1 MTFLA
6 VAEAVAVGR
15 KTSAA
20 VAVAV
25 AEAEAV
31 DCRFEGDHL
40 ERGGKAFK
48 FLGRKFKFFFCP
60 QVSIYLVAV
69 SYMRRMQYPRE

>member
-1 MTFLA
+1 MLFWA

-15 KTSAA
+15 KTSA
-20 VAVAV
+20 AVAV